1 VSTKRFDLNIERVL
15 EHWSVAHAIREVIAN
30 ALDEQALTGSKELII
45 FKDGRERWHI
55 RDWGRGLRYDH
66 LTQNE
71 NKEKLAHPKLVIGKF
86 GVGLKDAFATFD
98 RHSIRVTVH
107 SLHSDITI
115 AKEHKHGFEDLST
128 LHALISPASDPAM
141 VGTDVILEGVSDE
154 EIAEAKS
161 FFLRYSDDELLEHTT
176 VGDVLRRAKKE
187 ARIYVNG
194 LRVAGEPNFLFSYNI
209 TAPTKGLR
217 QALNRER
224 SHVGRSA
231 YTDRVKA
238 ILLACEGAGVADILA
253 KDLASFGAGTMHDEL
268 QWIDVSLHA
277 CRILNSK
284 QQVIF
289 LTPSEL
295 AEARSFV
302 DHARS
307 DGYRVIVVPD
317 NIRQKLPVLT
327 DLSGVPIRD
336 LTHYRQEWDQSFQ
349 FSFVPVEQLTSGER
363 AIWEKTDAIFL
374 LAGGRPRYLRD
385 VLISETMRLQQQGYS
400 EAAGVWDPGD
410 QRIIIKRSQLADLAE
425 YAGTLLH
432 ELVHARSGADD
443 VSMAFEDALTRELG
457 NIVACQLQRGEQDND
472 LKEVR
477 DR

>member
-1 VSTKRFDLNIERVL
+1 
-15 EHWSVAHAIREVIAN
+15 
-30 ALDEQALTGSKELII
+30 
-45 FKDGRERWHI
+45 
-55 RDWGRGLRYDH
+55 
-66 LTQNE
+66 
-71 NKEKLAHPKLVIGKF
+71 
-86 GVGLKDAFATFD
+86 
-98 RHSIRVTVH
+98 
-107 SLHSDITI
+107 
-115 AKEHKHGFEDLST
+115 
-128 LHALISPASDPAM
+128 
-141 VGTDVILEGVSDE
+141 LEGVSDE

-161 FFLRYSDDELLEHTT
+161 FFLRYSDDELLEQTA
-176 VGDVLRRAKKE
+176 VGDVLRRAKQE

-194 LRVAGEPNFLFSYNI
+194 LRVAGEPNFLFSYNV
-209 TAPTKGLR
+209 TAPTKALR

-238 ILLACEGAGVADILA
+238 ILLACESAGVADILA
-253 KDLASFGAGTMHDEL
+253 RDLASFGAGTMHDEL

-289 LTPSEL
+289 LTPNEL

-302 DHARS
+302 DHARA
-307 DGYRVIVVPD
+307 DGYRVVVVPD
-317 NIRQKLPVLT
+317 NIRHKLPALT
-327 DLSGVPIRD
+327 DLSGMPIRD

-349 FSFVPVEQLTSGER
+349 FSFVPVEQLTSRER
-363 AIWEKTDAIFL
+363 AIWENTDAIFL

-385 VLISETMRLQQQGYS
+385 VLISETMRLQRQGYS

-410 QRIIIKRSQLADLAE
+410 LRIIIRRSQLADLAE

-457 NIVACQLQRGEQDND
+457 NMVARQLQSGKQGNN
-472 LKEVR
+472 LKEVK